1 MLKRRTWIAGCL
13 TVLAL
18 LVSTST
24 ATSVDAEEP
33 KVRLAVV
40 VAKDSTI
47 SELSLYDLKR
57 LYKGEPINVDGKRL
71 LPINLAARSKERIAF
86 DRAVLGMNPE
96 SVARYWID
104 RKIRGQSGPPKTI
117 DAADL
122 MQRVVG
128 RLEGGIGYVMLDEVR
143 PEVKAIR
150 IDGRGLRDSSY
161 PIEH

>member
-13 TVLAL
+13 SLPAL
-18 LVSTST
+18 LVPTST
-24 ATSVDAEEP
+24 ATSVDADEP
-33 KVRLAVV
+33 KRRIAVV

-47 SELSLYDLKR
+47 SELSLHDLKR
-57 LYKGEPINVDGKRL
+57 LYKGEPINAEGKRL
-71 LPINLAARSKERIAF
+71 VPINLAAHSKERIAF
-86 DRAVLGMNPE
+86 ELAVLGMTSE

-128 RLEGGIGYVMLDEVR
+128 RLEGSIGYVTLDQIR

-150 IDGRGLRDSSY
+150 IDGRGPRDGGY
-161 PIEH
+161 PVEH